1 MNIMPLLRNLHHCH
15 LPLHNS
21 VALPHIHE
29 LFKRPEDNIKV
40 CLPQDRDQC
49 SHEHGSELSVFIE
62 GVEYLD

>member
-1 MNIMPLLRNLHHCH
+1 
-15 LPLHNS
+15 
-21 VALPHIHE
+21 
-29 LFKRPEDNIKV
+29 V